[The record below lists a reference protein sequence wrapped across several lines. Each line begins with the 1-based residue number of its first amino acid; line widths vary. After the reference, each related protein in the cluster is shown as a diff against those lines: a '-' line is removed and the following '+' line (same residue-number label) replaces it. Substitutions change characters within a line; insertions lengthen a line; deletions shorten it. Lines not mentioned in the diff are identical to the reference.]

1 MIYRVR
7 YNRHKYE
14 DNSDTPTI
22 GKALVPADNAE
33 EAGYKF
39 AEVRDSQGCE
49 GLRTKQGN
57 RYYIGIIH
65 FQDIEQA

>member
-7 YNRHKYE
+7 YNKHKYQ
-14 DNSDTPTI
+14 DLSDRPVI
-22 GKALVPADNAE
+22 GKALIPADSAE
-33 EAGYKF
+33 DAGYKL
-39 AEVRDSQGCE
+39 AEMRDKQGCE

-65 FQDIEQA
+65 FQDIELA